1 MTIFNYTAIKNG
13 SEQVKGKLSAANIKD
28 ARAQIRENGLIPIQI
43 NEENLAKSVK
53 ESNEKS
59 GAKKLSPLSL
69 GEKIDLTSSLQIL
82 IQAGIPTVEAL
93 MFLEND
99 AAKAK
104 LRNTAQE
111 VRRQII
117 AGSTLADTLSKY
129 PDIFG
134 YVYIGLVKAGEE
146 SGELETTLERLLEL
160 LKKQANIKG
169 KVIGT
174 LLYPAFVIV
183 LAIIVSLVMIIF
195 VFPAFREMFE
205 MQGAELPAIT
215 AFFMNFGDFLKM
227 YWPIIPISVILFI
240 AICIT
245 INKWRPAKNAFDR
258 FVLKIPLVSNLIMYS
273 NFSNFMSV
281 LQVSYD
287 AGVPIVD
294 SLYLSIITLTN
305 DKLQKKISVAID
317 KVKQGQQLS
326 AALKSESVMPKM
338 LLFMISTGEQ
348 SGKLGEMLKQAVS
361 FLDKKLDA
369 IIDTMTK
376 MIEPMMLL
384 VIGSIVLVMALALY
398 LPLFQSY
405 MQN

>member
-1 MTIFNYTAIKNG
+1 MTIFSYTAIKNG
-13 SEQVKGKLSAANIKD
+13 SEQVKGKLSAANIKE
-28 ARAQIRENGLIPIQI
+28 ARAQIRDNGLIPIQI

-53 ESNEKS
+53 ENDSKS
-59 GAKKLSPLSL
+59 VVKKLSPLSL

-160 LKKQANIKG
+160 LRKQSNIKG

-183 LAIIVSLVMIIF
+183 LAVIVSLVMIIF

-205 MQGAELPAIT
+205 MQGADLPAIT
-215 AFFMNFGDFLKM
+215 EFFMNFGDFLKM
-227 YWPIIPISVILFI
+227 YWPIIPITLIVFI

-245 INKWRPAKNAFDR
+245 INRWRPAKNAFDR

-273 NFSNFMSV
+273 NFANFMAV

-305 DKLQKKISVAID
+305 DKLQKKIGYAID

-326 AALKSESVMPKM
+326 AALKSENVMPKM

-348 SGKLGEMLKQAVS
+348 SGKLGEMLKQAVA

>member
-1 MTIFNYTAIKNG
+1 MAIFNYTAIKNG
-13 SEQVKGKLSAANIKD
+13 SEQVKGKLSAATIKE
-28 ARAQIRENGLIPIQI
+28 ARAQIRENGLIPVQI
-43 NEENLAKSVK
+43 TEENLARSVK
-53 ESNEKS
+53 DSNEKV
-59 GAKKLSPLSL
+59 KNQKLSPLSL
-69 GEKIDLTSSLQIL
+69 SEKIDLTSSLQIL

-99 AAKAK
+99 AAKQK

-117 AGSTLADTLSKY
+117 AGSTLADTLAKY

-146 SGELETTLERLLEL
+146 SGELEITLERLLDL
-160 LKKQANIKG
+160 LKKQSNIKG

-174 LLYPAFVIV
+174 LLYPVFVII
-183 LAIIVSLVMIIF
+183 LAIVVSLVMLIF

-205 MQGAELPAIT
+205 MQGAELPLIT
-215 AFFMNFGDFLKM
+215 SIFMNFGEFLKM
-227 YWPIIPISVILFI
+227 YWPIIPITTI
-240 AICIT
+240 AFAALCIT
-245 INKWRPAKNAFDR
+245 IKKWRPAKNVFDR
-258 FVLKIPLVSNLIMYS
+258 LILKVPLVSSLIMYS
-273 NFSNFMSV
+273 NFANFMAV
-281 LQVSYD
+281 LQVAYD

-294 SLYLSIITLTN
+294 SLYLSVITLTN
-305 DKLQKKISVAID
+305 DKLQQKISMSID

-326 AALKSESVMPKM
+326 VALKSESVMPKM
-338 LLFMISTGEQ
+338 LLFMIATGEQ

-376 MIEPMMLL
+376 LIEPIMLV
-384 VIGSIVLVMALALY
+384 VIGGIVLVMALALY

>member
-1 MTIFNYTAIKNG
+1 MAIFNYTAIKNG
-13 SEQVKGKLSAANIKD
+13 SEQVKGKLSASSIKE
-28 ARAQIRENGLIPIQI
+28 ARAQIRENGLIPVQI
-43 NEENLAKSVK
+43 SEENLAKNVK
-53 ESNEKS
+53 ENTEKV
-59 GAKKLSPLSL
+59 KTKRLLPLSL
-69 GEKIDLTSSLQIL
+69 SEKIDLTSSLQIL

-104 LRNTAQE
+104 IRNTAQE

-146 SGELETTLERLLEL
+146 SGELEITLERLLDL
-160 LKKQANIKG
+160 LRKQADIKG

-174 LLYPAFVIV
+174 LLYPVFVII
-183 LAIIVSLVMIIF
+183 LAVVVSLVMIIF

-205 MQGAELPAIT
+205 MQGEELPMIT
-215 AFFMNFGDFLKM
+215 TLFMNMGDFLKM
-227 YWPIIPISVILFI
+227 YWPIIPISAITVI
-240 AICIT
+240 AICI
-245 INKWRPAKNAFDR
+245 IISKWKPAKNVFDR
-258 FVLKIPLVSNLIMYS
+258 VILKVPLISSLIMYS
-273 NFSNFMSV
+273 NFSNFMAV
-281 LQVSYD
+281 LQVAYD

-294 SLYLSIITLTN
+294 SLYLSVITLTN
-305 DKLQKKISVAID
+305 DKLQQKISLSID

-338 LLFMISTGEQ
+338 LLFMVATGEQ

-369 IIDTMTK
+369 IIDTITK
-376 MIEPMMLL
+376 LIEPLML
-384 VIGSIVLVMALALY
+384 VIIGCIVLVMALALY

-405 MQN
+405 MKN